1 SLQTAIHR
9 AASEDVARVSCFV
22 QPTMEHPIMLP
33 PYGSGYEVPVDHR
46 RPFRLEERSFH
57 HQRPDDFNRYYSGK
71 LPLYAPGGRRDVSYM
86 MDDVKT
92 PVKDN
97 VKSKDV
103 DISSSRLLYTVG
115 VWGVQ
120 MAAGFFL
127 SATHIT
133 LVSELVVSSLLAD
146 TASNPNI
153 HRIVFLIFSAVAS
166 AACALLVPTVRYRKL
181 IVSGSILLVF
191 SCLSASL
198 VTSSRF
204 MHLPYGV
211 IAGSAY
217 GILRTVSLV
226 ASTDVPS
233 TSLVGSVSMASL
245 GHASGG
251 ILGTFVYYHFMRD
264 YFTSGSWTNNFRIL
278 ELVAV
283 LAMLLGSLL
292 RRRGVMSRRA
302 VVVLCDPGFYS
313 LAVIYAICFIAFGV
327 LHFLMPI
334 MPAYRGF
341 TFHKF
346 ETFFNPMFTMYCG
359 QWAAAFA
366 LALAGHACGKG
377 MAKGSLFIGGVFIFL
392 VGVAVMPHDVAYQSF
407 WGYWGLS
414 LGVGVGLGKFQ

>member
-1 SLQTAIHR
+1 
-9 AASEDVARVSCFV
+9 
-22 QPTMEHPIMLP
+22 MEHPIMLP

-46 RPFRLEERSFH
+46 RPFRAPVNESFRSERDPERERERERRRKSDLRRANSFHGGNNRLEERSYH
-57 HQRPDDFNRYYSGK
+57 HQRPDDDFNRYYSGK

-92 PVKDN
+92 PVKEN
-97 VKSKDV
+97 KSKDV

-146 TASNPNI
+146 RASNPNI
-153 HRIVFLIFSAVAS
+153 HRIVFLIFSAVAF
-166 AACALLVPTVRYRKL
+166 RYRKL

-211 IAGSAY
+211 IAGS
-217 GILRTVSLV
+217 
-226 ASTDVPS
+226 
-233 TSLVGSVSMASL
+233 
-245 GHASGG
+245 
-251 ILGTFVYYHFMRD
+251 
-264 YFTSGSWTNNFRIL
+264 WTNNFRIL

-302 VVVLCDPGFYS
+302 VVDLCDPGFYS

-414 LGVGVGLGKFQ
+414 LGVGVGLAFAQTLVTVGVAKRSGRACGMG